1 MARPKYDLIKTIED
15 DEEVTDLSE
24 PSDDEESFQPTKQKV
39 KRKADFSTDFQ
50 FVSSVKEYNANAWD
64 DLTKY
69 INRKAKNKVDDKI
82 DAARKDRLKKNKE
95 LKDQKKKQN
104 GTSQDSDEDDSEN
117 DDAASDDNSDIVLS
131 DDELQ
136 KDDIKVKDRSVKRAE
151 VLRRQGKGT
160 GVLKVEAEEPDPE
173 DDFFEDAPPFDEST
187 TFNQMNLSRPLLK
200 AIAAM
205 NFVHPTPI
213 QAATIPMALQGRDIC
228 GCAATGTGK
237 TAAYMLPVLERLLYR
252 PNQGATTT
260 RVLVLVPTRELGVQV
275 YQVTKQLAQFTSIE
289 VGLSVGGLD
298 VKTQETVLRKNPDI
312 VIATPG
318 RLIDH
323 IRNTP
328 SFSLDSIEVLILDEA
343 DRMLDENFSEQ
354 MKEIVKQ
361 TARTRQTM
369 LFSATMT
376 DQVEDLASVSL
387 SKPVRI
393 FVDNNSQVA
402 FNLRQEFI
410 RIRRENEG
418 DREAILA
425 ALVCRTFRDHT
436 MVFVTT
442 KRQAHRVRLLLG
454 LLGIKVGELHGDLTQ
469 PQRLE
474 ALRKFKDEQL
484 DVLVA
489 TDVAA
494 RGLDIRG
501 VKSVINFTMPA
512 ALEHYIHR
520 VGRTARA
527 GRSGIS
533 VSLAGERERRVVR
546 EVIKNATN
554 PVKSRI
560 IPPEII
566 SKYREKCEVLK
577 EDIKNI
583 MEEEFQE
590 RQLNKLENQAN
601 RAEKMLKGEKSEKR
615 DWFQSRK
622 EREEEKDRLRLTEK
636 PSKEKKAKP
645 SKGEK
650 KNPKDEKTKDKKKSK
665 KKNVM
670 NDDTPEGRA
679 AKELDKAALLQARLA
694 KRKTKQK
701 KMSTVYDKA
710 STQSEN
716 AASRKRKMSSFS
728 TDLTDTSIKGVKRIR
743 YEANTKKKMD
753 EIQKRKSSGVNKNT
767 KTFNKKMSK
776 LKKNEKGGKNVGS
789 KKRR

>member
-1 MARPKYDLIKTIED
+1 MSRPKYDLIKTIDD
-15 DEEVTDLSE
+15 DEEVTDFSE
-24 PSDDEESFQPTKQKV
+24 PSDDEENFQPTKQKV

-50 FVSSVKEYNANAWD
+50 FVSSVKEYNADAWD

-82 DAARKDRLKKNKE
+82 DAHRKERLKKNKE
-95 LKDQKKKQN
+95 LKEQKREKN
-104 GTSQDSDEDDSEN
+104 GTSHESEESEDDFSEN
-117 DDAASDDNSDIVLS
+117 NDTGSDNNDIVLS
-131 DDELQ
+131 DDELK

-151 VLRRQGKGT
+151 LLRRKGKGT

-275 YQVTKQLAQFTSIE
+275 YQVTKQLAQFTSVE

-298 VKTQETVLRKNPDI
+298 VKTQEIVLRKNPDI

-410 RIRRENEG
+410 RIRDGHEG

-425 ALVCRTFRDHT
+425 ALVCRTFRDHA

-454 LLGIKVGELHGDLTQ
+454 LLGVKVGELHGDLTQ

-474 ALRKFKDEQL
+474 ALRRFKDEEL

-533 VSLAGERERRVVR
+533 VSLAGEKERRIVR

-554 PVKSRI
+554 PVKSRV

-583 MEEEFQE
+583 LEEEFQE

-601 RAEKMLKGEKSEKR
+601 RAEKMLKGEQLEKR

-622 EREEEKDRLRLTEK
+622 EREEEKERLRLSEK
-636 PSKEKKAKP
+636 PNKEKAKSSKE
-645 SKGEK
+645 EK
-650 KNPKDEKTKDKKKSK
+650 KNLKDVKVKDKKKNK
-665 KKNVM
+665 KRHI
-670 NDDTPEGRA
+670 NDDTPEGRV
-679 AKELDKAALLQARLA
+679 AKEMEKVALLQARLA

-701 KMSTVYDKA
+701 RMNTVYDKA
-710 STQSEN
+710 STPSGN
-716 AASRKRKMSSFS
+716 AASRKRKISSFS

-743 YEANTKKKMD
+743 YEANAKKKMD

-767 KTFNKKMSK
+767 KSFNKKMTK
-776 LKKNEKGGKNVGS
+776 LKKSEKPGKNFGAK
-789 KKRR
+789 KKR